1 MAGERGRRGEEE
13 EFDRRP
19 DSISPE
25 KLQTTLPSRKEGLP
39 RTSKGKPQMLLLLQT
54 TITAKPKFHEV
65 YLSPGPLVHHQK
77 RGWGGMPHMFLV
89 WEIGV
94 GGNSIQKQKQG
105 NASVNYRA

>member
-1 MAGERGRRGEEE
+1 ME

-39 RTSKGKPQMLLLLQT
+39 RTRKGKPQMLLLLQT

-65 YLSPGPLVHHQK
+65 YLSSGPLVHHQK
-77 RGWGGMPHMFLV
+77 GKETENAPHVLGL
-89 WEIGV
+89 ENR
-94 GGNSIQKQKQG
+94 GNSIQKQKQS
-105 NASVNYRA
+105 NASVNSRA